1 MVAVLEVAAEF
12 EPEAQE
18 ALTQLQA
25 AQSKAES
32 DAASYTDEQKVAAIN
47 EMLEYIALPDSAEAN
62 ITVTPAESTVDVDGT
77 SITFSVG
84 TVIDLAYGSTSEV
97 TAAGAIIA
105 EGMTTEVT
113 ATVTLSEALPAGYE
127 NSITLDYW
135 LCAADSEGNFVGEP
149 EECQYYQFASSGVTV
164 LALNSAA
171 SDLSTFYDD

>member
-135 LCAADSEGNFVGEP
+135 LCAADSEGNFQGEP
-149 EECQYYQFASSGVTV
+149 DECQYYQFHSSG
-164 LALNSAA
+164 
-171 SDLSTFYDD
+171 